1 MKIMPKYTRRKFF
14 IQVKFF
20 ALCLLMYTSDLAFI
34 SQEPV
39 AAVKPSS
46 PLPTPTSAP
55 LPVPAPVNAPALKP
69 VSAIKKGFLS
79 SAKSSIYP
87 ESISA
92 KIKPQTNGLKAPPI
106 LLPDSTRKKESG
118 SIRGGLNLSMGDGM
132 EGTGS
137 LVEELTD
144 AQIKQLTKTGNITK
158 TKHIPPP
165 VPVLPPAT
173 VLASVSVPGAPS
185 ISTPT
190 LPSSGSTTPSPNPS
204 AALPSPVAADSSAS
218 CNSSTTSPVDQDVHG
233 PSLCSSQTPSNAP
246 QYTLLERGKVSMG
259 DFEALKGR
267 NTSTRYTTSQ
277 SIPSDSIPFLFHSVQ
292 PNLCSFRTFSS
303 SPFVLVHTIP
313 SLLIHTNIC
322 ISSSHSFCS
331 AIT

>member
-1 MKIMPKYTRRKFF
+1 MYSSIF
-14 IQVKFF
+14 I
-20 ALCLLMYTSDLAFI
+20 LS

-39 AAVKPSS
+39 TAIKPSR
-46 PLPTPTSAP
+46 PTSATA
-55 LPVPAPVNAPALKP
+55 PVPVPATPSAPVNAPASKP

-92 KIKPQTNGLKAPPI
+92 KINPQTNGLKAPPI

-118 SIRGGLNLSMGDGM
+118 SIRRGLNLSMGDGM
-132 EGTGS
+132 DGTGS

-165 VPVLPPAT
+165 VPAPAP
-173 VLASVSVPGAPS
+173 VSASVPAPGAPS
-185 ISTPT
+185 IFTP
-190 LPSSGSTTPSPNPS
+190 
-204 AALPSPVAADSSAS
+204 ALPSDLSASPSPIAKLTPPVLSDSSAS
-218 CNSSTTSPVDQDVHG
+218 SSSSSSSPVDQGVHA
-233 PSLCSSQTPSNAP
+233 PSISSSQTPSNAP
-246 QYTLLERGKVSMG
+246 QYTLLERGIVSMG

-267 NTSTRYTTSQ
+267 NTSTRYTTSHFIQ
-277 SIPSDSIPFLFHSVQ
+277 LHHIPVPSHSTPLTFPTYFL
-292 PNLCSFRTFSS
+292 S
-303 SPFVLVHTIP
+303 SPFILVHTIP
-313 SLLIHTNIC
+313 FLLIHTNFC